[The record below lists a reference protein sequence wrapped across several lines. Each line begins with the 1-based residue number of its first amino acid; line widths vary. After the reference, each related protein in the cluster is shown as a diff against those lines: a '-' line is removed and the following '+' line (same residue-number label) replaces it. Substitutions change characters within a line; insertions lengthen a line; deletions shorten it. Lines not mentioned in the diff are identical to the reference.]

1 VQVMHNVLQRL
12 YKTLIS
18 VQPFVPKQKTLFYY
32 DDVEYIANL
41 LPLYT
46 ATSHSKIQAE
56 LYNGLMELV
65 LIFAVQFFCKK

>member
-1 VQVMHNVLQRL
+1 MLYL
-12 YKTLIS
+12 SDYKTLIS
-18 VQPFVPKQKTLFYY
+18 VQQFVPKQKTLFYY
-32 DDVEYIANL
+32 DDVEYTANL

-56 LYNGLMELV
+56 LYNGLMELL